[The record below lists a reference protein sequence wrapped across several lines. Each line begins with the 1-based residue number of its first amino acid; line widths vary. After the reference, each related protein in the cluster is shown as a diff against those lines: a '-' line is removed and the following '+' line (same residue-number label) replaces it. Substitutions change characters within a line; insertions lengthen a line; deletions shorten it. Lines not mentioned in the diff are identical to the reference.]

1 MDDTVGNAVLVKD
14 FVKTRII
21 PDNHMNHPFPID
33 TVKINLDGSLEV
45 IFNGG
50 VNPHSEHVIEFQHT
64 DMYRIGESFA
74 WGCQKTVDGTHLNI
88 FLYLGSVTA
97 NQEKHIV
104 LGEYEAIIQ
113 EPVECRYPDVI
124 VHSRNAVGLY
134 DDRVQP
140 TPLVHAHFERVFTE
154 SNYTVACGSGEN
166 VVHWGGQD
174 LIEKVLTSGEI
185 CESP

>member
-104 LGEYEAIIQ
+104 LGEYEASSKSLWSAGTQ
-113 EPVECRYPDVI
+113 
-124 VHSRNAVGLY
+124 
-134 DDRVQP
+134 
-140 TPLVHAHFERVFTE
+140 T
-154 SNYTVACGSGEN
+154 
-166 VVHWGGQD
+166 
-174 LIEKVLTSGEI
+174 
-185 CESP
+185 